1 MTTKTIIPKSALE
14 KRYEEA
20 KEHFN
25 YEYDNSKYDLY
36 EKDYYIGNGYT
47 GWDKIADEVK
57 EIEEKIAK
65 SYTED
70 ASQEDWEKIKEK
82 RNDQLAQVAEYY
94 EIAYELAMLDNKRYQ
109 EIEDNVRAELIERL
123 GDLHYQGN
131 LEIEVDLGDELVDTE
146 VEYFIYDY
154 TRDVKGTYDTPPYV
168 DGVTVVDY
176 TINVYDEE
184 GNHEQE
190 IEGRLKI

>member
-1 MTTKTIIPKSALE
+1 MDTTIIPKSALE

-20 KEHFN
+20 KERFN

-70 ASQEDWEKIKEK
+70 AAPEDWERIKEK

-94 EIAYELAMLDNKRYQ
+94 ETAYELAMLDNKRYQ
-109 EIEDNVRAELIERL
+109 EIEDNVRSELIERL

-184 GNHEQE
+184 WNHEQE